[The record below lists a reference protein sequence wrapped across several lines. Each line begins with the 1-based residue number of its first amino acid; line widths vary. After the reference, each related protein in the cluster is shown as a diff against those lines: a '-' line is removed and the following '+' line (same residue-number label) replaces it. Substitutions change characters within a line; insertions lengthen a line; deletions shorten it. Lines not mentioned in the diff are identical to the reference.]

1 LGDRAFA
8 FCDLGD
14 FGARSDDAEGGVD
27 GDLFHGLV
35 CRLGFGGGSC
45 GGLGFGQIEAGYL
58 ETVGEEAGASRVDV
72 VGGDALEDFS
82 DGGLDGGAVFRQRQV
97 EVGAAA
103 AALFWVGDGF
113 SCGVVVV
120 AELFLA
126 EAGAGAAASVGEDV
140 AALVLF
146 RFFGGVLHV
155 SLPTGY
161 FFLQSLRKT
170 RDRSGLMVRISLVFR
185 VKCEGPAFWPG
196 LFLFSSYF

>member
-1 LGDRAFA
+1 LGDGAFA

-14 FGARSDDAEGGVD
+14 FGAWGDDAEGGVD
-27 GDLFHGLV
+27 DDLFYDLI
-35 CRLGFGGGSC
+35 CCLGFGRGF
-45 GGLGFGQIEAGYL
+45 GGLGFGQVEAGDL
-58 ETVGEEAGASRVDV
+58 EAIEEETRSARVDV

-82 DGGLDGGAVFRQRQV
+82 NGGLDGGAVFRQGQM

-113 SCGVVVV
+113 SRGVVVV

-126 EAGAGAAASVGEDV
+126 EAGAGAATSVGEYV

-155 SLPTGY
+155 SPPHGY
-161 FFLQSLRKT
+161 FFCAKSLEDK
-170 RDRSGLMVRISLVFR
+170 G
-185 VKCEGPAFWPG
+185 
-196 LFLFSSYF
+196 